1 VANDFPGAQPFS
13 GNCTASATT
22 TKHGS
27 GEIGPVPPHKRL
39 VVETVSAMLTTGAYG
54 RVHGMSLCG
63 PSFTLYLVPTLTN
76 DGAYDLRQYYATH
89 AVRFYV
95 ESGDS
100 LQFLVNTVGGGGEA
114 TCWISGYFLD
124 T

>member
-1 VANDFPGAQPFS
+1 MHRERHYDQAWLRRNRAGAP
-13 GNCTASATT
+13 
-22 TKHGS
+22 
-27 GEIGPVPPHKRL
+27 
-39 VVETVSAMLTTGAYG
+39 
-54 RVHGMSLCG
+54 
-63 PSFTLYLVPTLTN
+63 
-76 DGAYDLRQYYATH
+76 YATH